1 MGHQHHHVP
10 GQASIFVQRRLAIAL
25 APFLLATAVG
35 LIVLWP
41 SQPEGEDLGGR
52 RLDPQ
57 FHATVVGID
66 RGACESPGN
75 AAGPSL
81 ECSVVEIRLDAGPDE
96 GESFRLQEAGGQ
108 NARRL
113 SEGDPVIVA
122 RSQQQQDTA
131 NDQPYYFIDYQRGT
145 PLIVVTVLFALVVI
159 ALSRWRGVTS
169 LLGLAISFLVLL
181 QFVIPA
187 ILEGSDPVAVSLV
200 GAAAIMFVAL
210 YLAHGVNART
220 STAVLGTVASL
231 ALTALLAAA
240 FVGAARFTG
249 FSSEEALFLQISA
262 EQINIRGL
270 LLGGIIIGTLGVLD
284 DVTVTQ
290 ASAVWEL
297 HNANPS
303 LGARQLYHAAV
314 RIGRD
319 HIASTVNT
327 LVLAYAGA
335 ALPLLLIFT
344 LSNRP
349 LGSVLATEVIAEE
362 IVRTFVGSIGLV
374 ASVPITTALT
384 AAAITGGRTRKQAPA
399 EPAHPDEDVPQDHR
413 SRFERDWFGDRGSDK
428 EML

>member
-1 MGHQHHHVP
+1 
-10 GQASIFVQRRLAIAL
+10 
-25 APFLLATAVG
+25 
-35 LIVLWP
+35 
-41 SQPEGEDLGGR
+41 
-52 RLDPQ
+52 
-57 FHATVVGID
+57 
-66 RGACESPGN
+66 
-75 AAGPSL
+75 
-81 ECSVVEIRLDAGPDE
+81 
-96 GESFRLQEAGGQ
+96 
-108 NARRL
+108 
-113 SEGDPVIVA
+113 
-122 RSQQQQDTA
+122 
-131 NDQPYYFIDYQRGT
+131 
-145 PLIVVTVLFALVVI
+145 VI

-297 HNANPS
+297 HNANPR